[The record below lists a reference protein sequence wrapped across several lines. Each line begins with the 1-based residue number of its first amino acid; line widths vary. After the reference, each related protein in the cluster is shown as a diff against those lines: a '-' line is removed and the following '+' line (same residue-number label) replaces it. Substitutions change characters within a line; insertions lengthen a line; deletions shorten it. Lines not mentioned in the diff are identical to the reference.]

1 MKKGYEARDLLL
13 VAALAVLVAG
23 YAGLDHF
30 RTETP
35 APWRTEKLAAAQRAQ
50 ASMSAVRDAKALRGI
65 ALERT
70 NDPNGTGMIGL
81 RWSGMTTTLGV
92 LEAKRTSTNPNFAAL
107 AVSLLKACGAQ
118 RGDRIAVNVS
128 ASFPALSIAVLAALD
143 TLEMQ
148 PVAIAS
154 LGASMWGAND
164 PRFTWLDMEQH
175 LLTERLIRTGSV
187 AVSLGGASDLGQDM
201 DEATRAQLHAHM
213 RQSGVRLIEEADL
226 AKNIATRL
234 ALYFE
239 GGAPACFINVGGN
252 LASAG
257 AAADSGGL
265 KPGLIRPAE
274 VRGIKLG
281 GLVQAFLEHQ
291 IPVIHLLDLK
301 ALAAAHGLPYDPVPL
316 PAPGE
321 GGLYRESAFSR
332 LYVAALLGGALL
344 LVVLYVRL
352 GRKVRAELLKQ

>member
-1 MKKGYEARDLLL
+1 MKKGYETRDLLL
-13 VAALAVLVAG
+13 VAALAMLVAG
-23 YAGLDHF
+23 HFGLDYF

-50 ASMSAVRDAKALRGI
+50 ASMAAVRDAKAARGI
-65 ALERT
+65 NLDRT
-70 NDPNGTGMIGL
+70 SDPNGTGMIGM

-107 AVSLLKACGAQ
+107 AVGLLKACGAQ
-118 RGDRIAVNVS
+118 RGDRVAVNVS

-143 TLEMQ
+143 TLEVQ

-175 LLTERLIRTGSV
+175 LLAEHLIRKGSL
-187 AVSLGGASDLGQDM
+187 AVSLGGAGDLGRDM
-201 DEATRAQLHAHM
+201 DEATRTQLHARI
-213 RQSGVRLIEEADL
+213 RQSGIRLIEEADL
-226 AKNIATRL
+226 AKNIAARW

-239 GGAPACFINVGGN
+239 GGTPACFINVGGN

-257 AAADSGGL
+257 AAADTGGL

-281 GLVQAFLEHQ
+281 GLVQAFLERQ

-301 ALAAAHGLPYDPVPL
+301 ALAAAHGLPFDPVPL

-321 GGLYRESAFSR
+321 GGLYHETTFNRP
-332 LYVAALLGGALL
+332 YVATLLGCALL
-344 LVVLYVRL
+344 LVALYVRR
-352 GRKVRAELLKQ
+352 GRKAQH

>member
-13 VAALAVLVAG
+13 VAALAILAAG
-23 YAGLDHF
+23 YLGLDRF
-30 RTETP
+30 RTEIP

-50 ASMSAVRDAKALRGI
+50 ASMAAVRSAKAARGI
-65 ALERT
+65 SLDRT
-70 NDPNGTGMIGL
+70 SDPNSTGMIGV
-81 RWSGMTTTLGV
+81 RWSAMTTTLGV

-107 AVSLLKACGAQ
+107 AVGLLKACGAQ
-118 RGDRIAVNVS
+118 RGDRVAVNVS

-143 TLEMQ
+143 TLELR

-164 PRFTWLDMEQH
+164 PSFTWLDMEQQ
-175 LLTERLIRTGSV
+175 LLAERLIRTGSL
-187 AVSLGGASDLGQDM
+187 AVSLGGAGDLGRDM
-201 DEATRAQLHAHM
+201 DDATRAQLHKRI

-226 AKNIATRL
+226 AKNIAARL
-234 ALYFE
+234 AIYFE

-257 AAADSGGL
+257 ASADTGGL

-274 VRGIKLG
+274 IRGVKVG
-281 GLVQAFLEHQ
+281 GLVQAFLERQ

-301 ALAAAHGLPYDPVPL
+301 ALAAAHGLPFDPVPL

-321 GGLYRESAFSR
+321 GSLYRESSLSR
-332 LYVAALLGGALL
+332 PYVAALLACALV
-344 LVVLYVRL
+344 LVALYVRT
-352 GRKVRAELLKQ
+352 GRKSRRRSLA